1 MLTRILLVFILS
13 ISVFSS
19 CKDELRREVYEPTN
33 NRTFLLY
40 IVGDNNLSSYSI
52 SNIRAIK
59 EALSDSKGYA
69 NILVYEDSNR
79 EEDEVMSSPTLWKFY
94 LLEGKVYQEVVKM
107 YPEQNSVDPDIMT
120 GVIGDAFSLYPSEEK
135 IIAFWGHGSGWLP
148 NPTYS
153 PTSADPSIQYAYGP
167 DNSDWLDI
175 PELGDILDMTGLHFD
190 AIIFDAC
197 NMACIEVAYELKDN
211 ADYMILSPAEIMGS
225 GIPYSDIIPVI
236 CDKQLDLTRICQRYM
251 DFYNG
256 KSYGYYGTIS
266 LIRTSEIEN
275 LSELYRDFL
284 RKYLN
289 QVQVMDG
296 SGIQQ
301 LGRSSLGFGKIF
313 FDLEAVVTRLM
324 TPEELAAFKAQLDKT
339 VVYHDYTDV
348 FFELP
353 LANLCGLTVYLPSAD
368 SNYRNLGFYY
378 TLSFTKSM
386 PYQ

>member
-148 NPTYS
+148 KPNSSNAPS
-153 PTSADPSIQYAYGP
+153 DPNIQRAYGP
-167 DNSDWLDI
+167 DNGYWLDI
-175 PELGDILDMTGLHFD
+175 VDLRKILDKTGLHFE

-197 NMACIEVAYELKDN
+197 NMACVEVAYELKDN
-211 ADYMILSPAEIMGS
+211 ADYLILSPAEILAS
-225 GIPYSDIIPVI
+225 GIPYREIIPLI
-236 CDKQLDLTRICQRYM
+236 CENTLDLADICKKYM
-251 DFYNG
+251 EFYNG

-266 LIRTSEIEN
+266 LIRTSELEN
-275 LSELYRDFL
+275 LSMLYGEFLKKYIDQVREL
-284 RKYLN
+284 N
-289 QVQVMDG
+289 V

-301 LGRSSLGFGKIF
+301 LGRSSIGYGDIF
-313 FDLEAVVTRLM
+313 FDLGSVVSKLM
-324 TPEELAAFKAQLDKT
+324 TPEELEAFIAQLDKT
-339 VVYHDYTDV
+339 VVYHDYTDI
-348 FFELP
+348 FFELH
-353 LANLCGLTVYLPSAD
+353 LTDLCGLTVYLPSTD
-368 SNYRNLGFYY
+368 RNYKILEYYY
-378 TLSFTKSM
+378 TLAFSKSKLF
-386 PYQ
+386 Q